1 VSWPRKDL
9 ARSLVALTPASV
21 IQQLGELSGATEGE
35 PPLLSVHLA
44 SGQVLD
50 GALMRVDADR
60 GTDVLVLADSRTGRL
75 AYAPLVNVAAVELCN
90 PEPFRDVVTGGRLP
104 TPLSGGQV
112 TRLTLQR
119 EFPSTREFP
128 LRIDWAVL
136 DGSDLLLGNAARLL
150 RALREAVAQV
160 RSDEMGREAW
170 EQVHALRVEHQAGAG
185 LAVTSAQDGFAV
197 RADLSAALPRA
208 LSDELFKKISALL

>member
-1 VSWPRKDL
+1 VSWPRNDL
-9 ARSLVALTPASV
+9 ARSLIALTPASV
-21 IQQLGELSGATEGE
+21 IQQLGGLTVAAEGE

-50 GALMRVDADR
+50 GALMRVDSDR
-60 GTDVLVLADSRTGRL
+60 GTDVLVLADSQTGRL
-75 AYAPLVNVAAVELCN
+75 AYAPLANVAAVELRN
-90 PEPFRDVVTGGRLP
+90 PEPFQDVVTGGRLP
-104 TPLSGGQV
+104 SPPAGGPV
-112 TRLTLQR
+112 TRLALQR
-119 EFPSTREFP
+119 EFPSTPEFP
-128 LRIDWAVL
+128 LRIDFAAL

-170 EQVHALRVEHQAGAG
+170 AQVRALRVEHHAGAG
-185 LAVTSAQDGFAV
+185 LAVVPAPDGLAV

-208 LSDELFKKISALL
+208 LSGECFRKISALL